1 MELDSFVFKRKWIE
15 KIAALP
21 GEQQDQILS
30 EIVRY
35 GTGVELKYKSDPVIN
50 SMVKLITDEI
60 DFSKE
65 KYSERL
71 VMSQFAG
78 RKKKVD
84 DEQVLRLALQGKNST
99 EIAEILGV
107 SKSSIDHSEG
117 WKRRKEKVKRNENF
131 EF

>member
-1 MELDSFVFKRKWIE
+1 
-15 KIAALP
+15 
-21 GEQQDQILS
+21 
-30 EIVRY
+30 
-35 GTGVELKYKSDPVIN
+35 
-50 SMVKLITDEI
+50 MVTDEI

-65 KYSERL
+65 KYSEKL

-84 DEQVLRLALQGKNST
+84 DGQVLRLALEGKNSA

-117 WKRRKEKVKRNENF
+117 WKKRKQVII
-131 EF
+131 

>member
-1 MELDSFVFKRKWIE
+1 MASDSFVFKKKWID
-15 KIAALP
+15 KIEALP
-21 GEQQDQILS
+21 VEQQNQILA

-35 GTGVELKYKSDPVIN
+35 GTGAEMKYEGDAYISSLVK
-50 SMVKLITDEI
+50 MVTDEI

-65 KYSERL
+65 KYNEKL
-71 VMSQFAG
+71 IMSQFAG

-84 DEQVLRLALQGKNST
+84 DSQVLRLALEGKNST

-117 WKRRKEKVKRNENF
+117 WKQRKKVVT
-131 EF
+131 

>member
-1 MELDSFVFKRKWIE
+1 MAINSFVFKRKWIE

-21 GEQQDQILS
+21 VEQQDQIIA
-30 EIVRY
+30 EIARY
-35 GTGVELKYKSDPVIN
+35 GVGLPLQRDGDAYIA
-50 SMVKLITDEI
+50 SMVKLVTDEI

-65 KYSERL
+65 KYQERL

-84 DEQVLRLALQGKNST
+84 DEQILKLALQGKNST

-117 WKRRKEKVKRNENF
+117 WKQRKKAIT
-131 EF
+131 

>member
-1 MELDSFVFKRKWIE
+1 MASDSFVFKKKWID
-15 KIAALP
+15 KIEALP
-21 GEQQDQILS
+21 VEQQNQILA

-35 GTGVELKYKSDPVIN
+35 GTGAEMKYKEDAYISSLVK
-50 SMVKLITDEI
+50 MVTDEI

-65 KYSERL
+65 KYNEKL
-71 VMSQFAG
+71 IMSQFAG

-84 DEQVLRLALQGKNST
+84 DSQVLRLALEGKNST

-117 WKRRKEKVKRNENF
+117 WKQRKKVVK
-131 EF
+131 

>member
-1 MELDSFVFKRKWIE
+1 MRRDGDAY
-15 KIAALP
+15 IA
-21 GEQQDQILS
+21 
-30 EIVRY
+30 
-35 GTGVELKYKSDPVIN
+35 
-50 SMVKLITDEI
+50 SMVKLVTDEI

-65 KYSERL
+65 KYQERL

-84 DEQVLRLALQGKNST
+84 DEQILRLALTGKNST

-117 WKRRKEKVKRNENF
+117 WKRRKEAIR
-131 EF
+131 

>member
-1 MELDSFVFKRKWIE
+1 MAANELDSFVFKRKWIE

-21 GEQQDQILS
+21 VEQQDQIIA
-30 EIVRY
+30 EIARY
-35 GTGVELKYKSDPVIN
+35 GVGLPMRRDSDAYIA
-50 SMVKLITDEI
+50 SMVKLVTDEI

-65 KYSERL
+65 KYQERL

-84 DEQVLRLALQGKNST
+84 DEQILKLALQGKNST
-99 EIAEILGV
+99 EIAKILGV

-117 WKRRKEKVKRNENF
+117 WKQRKKAIT
-131 EF
+131 

>member
-1 MELDSFVFKRKWIE
+1 MAVNSFVFKRKWIE

-21 GEQQDQILS
+21 VEQQDQIIA
-30 EIVRY
+30 EIARY
-35 GTGVELKYKSDPVIN
+35 GVGLPLQRDSDAYIA
-50 SMVKLITDEI
+50 SMVKLVTDEI

-65 KYSERL
+65 KYQERL

-84 DEQVLRLALQGKNST
+84 DEQVLRLALEGKNST

-117 WKRRKEKVKRNENF
+117 WKKRKKVII
-131 EF
+131 

>member
-1 MELDSFVFKRKWIE
+1 MRRDGDAY
-15 KIAALP
+15 IA
-21 GEQQDQILS
+21 
-30 EIVRY
+30 
-35 GTGVELKYKSDPVIN
+35 
-50 SMVKLITDEI
+50 SMVKLVTDEI

-65 KYSERL
+65 KYQERL

-84 DEQVLRLALQGKNST
+84 DEQILKLALQGKNST

-117 WKRRKEKVKRNENF
+117 WKQRKKAIT
-131 EF
+131 

>member
-1 MELDSFVFKRKWIE
+1 MASDSFVFKKKWID
-15 KIAALP
+15 KIEALP
-21 GEQQDQILS
+21 VEQQNQILA

-35 GTGVELKYKSDPVIN
+35 GTGAEMKYEGDAYISSLVK
-50 SMVKLITDEI
+50 MVTDEI

-65 KYSERL
+65 KYNEKL
-71 VMSQFAG
+71 IMSQFAG

-84 DEQVLRLALQGKNST
+84 DSQVLRLALEGKNST

-117 WKRRKEKVKRNENF
+117 WKKRKKVVT
-131 EF
+131 

>member
-1 MELDSFVFKRKWIE
+1 MASDSFVFKKKWID
-15 KIAALP
+15 KIEALP
-21 GEQQDQILS
+21 VEQQNQILA

-35 GTGVELKYKSDPVIN
+35 GTGAEMKYGGDAYISSLVK
-50 SMVKLITDEI
+50 MVTDEI

-65 KYSERL
+65 KYNEKL
-71 VMSQFAG
+71 VMSQFGG

-84 DEQVLRLALQGKNST
+84 DSQVLRLALEGKNST

-117 WKRRKEKVKRNENF
+117 WKKRKSIVK
-131 EF
+131 

>member
-1 MELDSFVFKRKWIE
+1 MELDSFVFKKKWIE

-21 GEQQDQILS
+21 MEQQDQILA

-35 GTGVELKYKSDPVIN
+35 GTGSELKYKDNAVVN

-71 VMSQFAG
+71 TMSQFAG
-78 RKKKVD
+78 RKKKID
-84 DEQVLRLALQGKNST
+84 NEQILRLALQGKNST

-117 WKRRKEKVKRNENF
+117 WKRRKQIVN
-131 EF
+131 

>member
-1 MELDSFVFKRKWIE
+1 MAVNDLDSFVFKRKWIE

-21 GEQQDQILS
+21 VEQQDQIIA
-30 EIVRY
+30 EIARY
-35 GTGVELKYKSDPVIN
+35 GVGLPMRRDGDAYIT

-65 KYSERL
+65 KYQERL

-84 DEQVLRLALQGKNST
+84 DEQILKLALQGKNST

-117 WKRRKEKVKRNENF
+117 WKQRKKVIT
-131 EF
+131 

>member
-1 MELDSFVFKRKWIE
+1 MASDSFVFKKKWID
-15 KIAALP
+15 KIEALP
-21 GEQQDQILS
+21 VEQQNQILA

-35 GTGVELKYKSDPVIN
+35 GTGAEMKYEEDAYISSLVK
-50 SMVKLITDEI
+50 MVTDEI

-65 KYSERL
+65 KYNEKL
-71 VMSQFAG
+71 IMSQFAG

-84 DEQVLRLALQGKNST
+84 DSQVLRLALEGKNST

-117 WKRRKEKVKRNENF
+117 WKQRKKVVT
-131 EF
+131 

>member
-1 MELDSFVFKRKWIE
+1 MASDSFVFKKKWID
-15 KIAALP
+15 KIEALP
-21 GEQQDQILS
+21 VEQQNQILA

-35 GTGVELKYKSDPVIN
+35 GTGAEMKYGGDAYISSLVK
-50 SMVKLITDEI
+50 MVTDEI

-65 KYSERL
+65 KYNEKL
-71 VMSQFAG
+71 IMSQFAG

-84 DEQVLRLALQGKNST
+84 DSQVLRLALEGKNST

-117 WKRRKEKVKRNENF
+117 WKQRKKVVT
-131 EF
+131 

>member
-1 MELDSFVFKRKWIE
+1 MASDSFVFKKKWID
-15 KIAALP
+15 KIEALP
-21 GEQQDQILS
+21 VEQQNQILA

-35 GTGVELKYKSDPVIN
+35 GTGAEMKYEGDAYISSLVK
-50 SMVKLITDEI
+50 MVTDEI

-65 KYSERL
+65 KYNERL
-71 VMSQFAG
+71 VMSQFGG

-84 DEQVLRLALQGKNST
+84 DGQVLRLALEGKNST

-117 WKRRKEKVKRNENF
+117 WKKRKKVVT
-131 EF
+131 

>member
-1 MELDSFVFKRKWIE
+1 MASNNVDSFVFKKKWID
-15 KIAALP
+15 KIEALP
-21 GEQQDQILS
+21 VEQQNQILA

-35 GTGVELKYKSDPVIN
+35 GTGAEMKYGGDAYISSLVK
-50 SMVKLITDEI
+50 MVTDEI

-71 VMSQFAG
+71 VMSQFGG

-84 DEQVLRLALQGKNST
+84 DEQVLRLALEGKNST

-117 WKRRKEKVKRNENF
+117 WKKRKSIVK
-131 EF
+131 

>member
-1 MELDSFVFKRKWIE
+1 MASNNVDSFVFKKKWID
-15 KIAALP
+15 KIEALP
-21 GEQQDQILS
+21 VEQQNQILA

-35 GTGVELKYKSDPVIN
+35 GTGAEMKYEEDAYISSLVK
-50 SMVKLITDEI
+50 MVTDEI

-65 KYSERL
+65 KYNEKL
-71 VMSQFAG
+71 VMSQFGG

-84 DEQVLRLALQGKNST
+84 DSQVLRLALEGKNST

-117 WKRRKEKVKRNENF
+117 WKQRKKVVT
-131 EF
+131 

>member
-1 MELDSFVFKRKWIE
+1 
-15 KIAALP
+15 
-21 GEQQDQILS
+21 
-30 EIVRY
+30 
-35 GTGVELKYKSDPVIN
+35 
-50 SMVKLITDEI
+50 MVTDEI

-65 KYSERL
+65 KYSEKL

-84 DEQVLRLALQGKNST
+84 DGQVLRLALEGKNSA

-117 WKRRKEKVKRNENF
+117 WKKRKKAIT
-131 EF
+131 

>member
-1 MELDSFVFKRKWIE
+1 MELDSFVFKKKWIE

-21 GEQQDQILS
+21 MEQQDQILA

-35 GTGVELKYKSDPVIN
+35 GTGSELQYKDNAVVN

-78 RKKKVD
+78 RKKKID
-84 DEQVLRLALQGKNST
+84 NEQILRLALQGKNST
-99 EIAEILGV
+99 EIAELLGV
-107 SKSSIDHSEG
+107 SKSSVDHSEG
-117 WKRRKEKVKRNENF
+117 WKRRKQIVN
-131 EF
+131 

>member
-1 MELDSFVFKRKWIE
+1 MAVNDLDSFVFKRKWIE

-21 GEQQDQILS
+21 VEQQDQIIA
-30 EIVRY
+30 EIARY
-35 GTGVELKYKSDPVIN
+35 GVGLPMRRDGDAYIA
-50 SMVKLITDEI
+50 SMVKLVTDEI

-65 KYSERL
+65 KYQERL

-84 DEQVLRLALQGKNST
+84 DEQILKLALQGKNST
-99 EIAEILGV
+99 EIAKILGV

-117 WKRRKEKVKRNENF
+117 WKQRKKAIT
-131 EF
+131 